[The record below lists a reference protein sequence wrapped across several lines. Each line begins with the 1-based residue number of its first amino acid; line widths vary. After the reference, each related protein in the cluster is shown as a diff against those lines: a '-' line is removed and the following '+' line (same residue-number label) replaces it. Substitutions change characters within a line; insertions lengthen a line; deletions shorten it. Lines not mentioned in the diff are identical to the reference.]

1 VAELVHHFAALNGLA
16 WAPHSP
22 NHICTIADDRQAL
35 IWDITTKAPVS
46 DAADLVCACLLCGLG
61 IVVWTCTALVKAWAD
76 RARFH
81 FTYLYSASVFH
92 N

>member
-46 DAADLVCACLLCGLG
+46 DAQTLYARACYAG
-61 IVVWTCTALVKAWAD
+61 
-76 RARFH
+76 
-81 FTYLYSASVFH
+81 
-92 N
+92 

>member
-1 VAELVHHFAALNGLA
+1 MLLTCHFPRNSRAHTYPYRRAPGAPVAELVHHFAALNGLA

-46 DAADLVCACLLCGLG
+46 
-61 IVVWTCTALVKAWAD
+61 K
-76 RARFH
+76 R
-81 FTYLYSASVFH
+81 
-92 N
+92 

>member
-46 DAADLVCACLLCGLG
+46 
-61 IVVWTCTALVKAWAD
+61 K
-76 RARFH
+76 R
-81 FTYLYSASVFH
+81 
-92 N
+92 

>member
-1 VAELVHHFAALNGLA
+1 VYYLGLVALRVVDWSLRIGHLPTISLHSLARPTCPSTCRAPGAPVAELVHHFAALNGLA

-46 DAADLVCACLLCGLG
+46 
-61 IVVWTCTALVKAWAD
+61 I
-76 RARFH
+76 R
-81 FTYLYSASVFH
+81 
-92 N
+92 